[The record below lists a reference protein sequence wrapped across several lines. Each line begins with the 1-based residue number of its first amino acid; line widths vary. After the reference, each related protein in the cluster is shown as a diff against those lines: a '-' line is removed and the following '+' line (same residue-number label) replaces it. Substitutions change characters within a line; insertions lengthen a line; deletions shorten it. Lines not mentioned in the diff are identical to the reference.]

1 MPLRPLDNAL
11 PSAEQPKKVAKV
23 AASPSLSAKKA
34 AAALAA
40 ASRVNDEN
48 TPNPPPPEQSVEYV
62 PSEDLAALMDP
73 GSKIVVLLDELS
85 SKDWIRGCEALND
98 LRRMALHHS
107 SLLLPIFW
115 KCGKACK
122 IDHSA
127 KENWVMIIASLLM
140 IRGNATTI
148 IVKAMK
154 SPRSA
159 LCKTSIM
166 ASADIFQSF
175 GALLLS
181 STEDNA
187 FDQLLLQLLLKASQ
201 DKKFVCE
208 EAEKALVKMAMCMPP
223 LPLLK
228 KLQSCVNHANLRVRA
243 KAAIS
248 MSKCISKMDIEV
260 MTEFGIATLLRVAAE
275 LLNDRLPEA
284 REAARS
290 IIITLHGEFSKNNNN
305 LKDDKESSAS
315 ESWQDFCFVNL
326 PPIAA
331 QSVAK
336 IISL

>member
-23 AASPSLSAKKA
+23 AASPCLAARKA

-40 ASRVNDEN
+40 TSRVNDEN

-62 PSEDLAALMDP
+62 PSEDLAALADP
-73 GSKIVVLLDELS
+73 ESKMAVLLDELS

-107 SLLLPIFW
+107 SLLVPI
-115 KCGKACK
+115 
-122 IDHSA
+122 
-127 KENWVMIIASLLM
+127 L
-140 IRGNATTI
+140 GNATTVL
-148 IVKAMK
+148 VKAMK

-187 FDQLLLQLLLKASQ
+187 LDQLLLQLLLKASQ

-208 EAEKALVKMAMCMPP
+208 EAEKALEKMAMCMPP

-228 KLQSCVNHANLRVRA
+228 KLQSYVNHANLRVRA

-290 IIITLHGEFSKNNNN
+290 IIITLHGEFSKSNNN
-305 LKDDKESSAS
+305 LKEEEDDKESSTS
-315 ESWQDFCFVNL
+315 ESWQDFCSVNL

>member
-107 SLLLPIFW
+107 SLLLPI
-115 KCGKACK
+115 
-122 IDHSA
+122 
-127 KENWVMIIASLLM
+127 L
-140 IRGNATTI
+140 GNATTI